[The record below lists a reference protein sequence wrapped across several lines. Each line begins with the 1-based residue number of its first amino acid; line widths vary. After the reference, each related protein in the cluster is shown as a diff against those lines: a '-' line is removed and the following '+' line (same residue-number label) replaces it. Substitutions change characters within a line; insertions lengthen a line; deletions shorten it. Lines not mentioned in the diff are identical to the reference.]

1 MSKKLYSLNS
11 LSEELGRDRRLV
23 TRALDGVRP
32 DGELFG
38 RPAWF
43 LRTALGAIDPSVRS
57 TSDAGA
63 VVDELEAIGNELS
76 RNLKKLAAIK
86 SVADRRKFVEGGAF
100 RKLGQLADGLEAAA
114 RDDADRMIMKVF
126 VDREIAS
133 VIIGEILR
141 LCEWGLE
148 PEAAR
153 DRRGPARCGSAAR
166 RRAVPWRR
174 QP

>member
-57 TSDAGA
+57 TSDAEA
-63 VVDELEAIGNELS
+63 VVDELDAIGNELS
-76 RNLKKLAAIK
+76 RNLKQPSSRSPIAA
-86 SVADRRKFVEGGAF
+86 SLWR
-100 RKLGQLADGLEAAA
+100 AA
-114 RDDADRMIMKVF
+114 R
-126 VDREIAS
+126 S
-133 VIIGEILR
+133 
-141 LCEWGLE
+141 
-148 PEAAR
+148 
-153 DRRGPARCGSAAR
+153 GSLANSPM
-166 RRAVPWRR
+166 V
-174 QP
+174 